1 MRVTQRLGS
10 RYLLHDQIGQG
21 GMGVVWRGQDV
32 TTGTWLAIKVL
43 KPEFAANPVSVA
55 RFVGERNALIRFRHP
70 NVVTLRDMI
79 VEGDQLALVMDL
91 VVGGDLDT
99 FRQHHG
105 GTLAPGIAA
114 GLTAQVCAGLAAAH
128 AAGIVHRDL
137 KPANILLDNGRVR
150 LADFGIARITSEAG
164 STTVHRGGEPG
175 AGGTVLGTALYLAPE
190 LIAGGDASPA
200 SDVYAVGITLYELL
214 AGQPPFTGHVAAVMQ
229 AHLRQA
235 AQRPP
240 GLPDRIWAA
249 ICACLSKDPAGRP
262 TADDLADAMRQA
274 AIDTVDRPAAVYLGG
289 ESGAGQPRGLI
300 PVPLTGSALSPAPAP
315 PTAADAALSAP
326 PPGLGRPKPKAARR
340 RPGPRV
346 GAMIAAIAIAATGT
360 AAAAAYR
367 IGLDSRTTAGIHT
380 PGTSPTGPGASLDRT
395 TPSSSPSQRGA
406 APAPG
411 TGLSPGTSPAAHPG
425 ASTKPHRTTKR
436 PHPKPS
442 TRPVPSHT
450 AGSPTPPAGSPPPV
464 TAWQC
469 GPIEPAPLASG
480 KDTGQTLEACIR
492 VDNGQL
498 QLQGTLTGADPTA
511 KEQISL
517 VPKNASGV
525 SDGTYTSAVCTT
537 ATCTFSISITPS
549 AGSWSVVPQW
559 LEAGVYESS
568 GATTPAIAFSA
579 A

>member
-21 GMGVVWRGQDV
+21 GMGVVWRGQDA

-150 LADFGIARITSEAG
+150 LADFGIARITSEARATAQG
-164 STTVHRGGEPG
+164 TVHLGGG
-175 AGGTVLGTALYLAPE
+175 RAAGVGTALYLAPE

-240 GLPDRIWAA
+240 GVPDRMWAA

-274 AIDTVDRPAAVYLGG
+274 AIDAVDRPAAVCL
-289 ESGAGQPRGLI
+289 
-300 PVPLTGSALSPAPAP
+300 LSPAP
-315 PTAADAALSAP
+315 AP

-346 GAMIAAIAIAATGT
+346 GAVIAAIAIAATGT

-367 IGLDSRTTAGIHT
+367 IGLDSRTTA
-380 PGTSPTGPGASLDRT
+380 RT
-395 TPSSSPSQRGA
+395 HP
-406 APAPG
+406 
-411 TGLSPGTSPAAHPG
+411 PGTSPAAHPG
-425 ASTKPHRTTKR
+425 TSTKPHRTTKR
-436 PHPKPS
+436 PRRPPS
-442 TRPVPSHT
+442 GTRAVTNSTPRIASSAASMFSTEFAYENRRYPSPCRPNAVPDSAATPASVSRRSASTADVSPVPVMF
-450 AGSPTPPAGSPPPV
+450 G
-464 TAWQC
+464 
-469 GPIEPAPLASG
+469 
-480 KDTGQTLEACIR
+480 
-492 VDNGQL
+492 
-498 QLQGTLTGADPTA
+498 
-511 KEQISL
+511 
-517 VPKNASGV
+517 NA
-525 SDGTYTSAVCTT
+525 
-537 ATCTFSISITPS
+537 
-549 AGSWSVVPQW
+549 
-559 LEAGVYESS
+559 
-568 GATTPAIAFSA
+568 
-579 A
+579 